1 MDVLELPRP
10 VINFLRT
17 MSKEMNRYSLCWD
30 IYGGSENVTLTLTWK
45 INELSIEN
53 NNQQTK
59 LNDTSENNNSTATLT
74 QQVNHKQI
82 QFNNPSV
89 DCTKVVSQ
97 QQQKAVKSNLNK
109 NSSDAELQKTRKD
122 SVNKNDEAKLSD
134 EKIVENI
141 KTATNTMEEQ
151 QPKILNR
158 STNSLIKPCPPPSLA
173 YIKRKSLNQKLVLS
187 KQMSVPVSLQ
197 KENYT
202 FYQQVPCENDPWI
215 KRNET
220 NAEANKEITAV
231 ATNLENSTTTNS
243 ENNHSNERKLSLQ
256 ATDSY
261 SNPAS
266 NQNKVKFDLN
276 LHYI

>member
-215 KRNET
+215 KRTEK